1 LKIRVS
7 VVRFRPWPPEILQ
20 VPQALSDD
28 GGYESGR
35 RFAFHVQFL
44 AQFWQSRRDS
54 IARQRCPLRRVA
66 VQVAALRERL
76 AAATASLGLWV

>member
-1 LKIRVS
+1 
-7 VVRFRPWPPEILQ
+7 

-44 AQFWQSRRDS
+44 AQFWQSRQDS
-54 IARQRCPLRRVA
+54 TARQRSSLRCIA
-66 VQVAALRERL
+66 VHVAALRERL
-76 AAATASLGLWV
+76 FVAAAGPGLGV